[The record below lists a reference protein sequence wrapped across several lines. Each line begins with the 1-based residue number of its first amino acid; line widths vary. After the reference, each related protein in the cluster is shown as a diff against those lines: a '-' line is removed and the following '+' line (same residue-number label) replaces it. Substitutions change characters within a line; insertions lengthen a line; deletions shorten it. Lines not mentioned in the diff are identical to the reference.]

1 MKIIHVMSDGTE
13 RDSIEGFVIPLNEE
27 TKPFYE
33 LISKMQGEQ
42 SHEQLSSEIQ

>member
-1 MKIIHVMSDGTE
+1 MSDGTE
-13 RDSIEGFVIPLNEE
+13 RDSIENLVIPMTEE

-42 SHEQLSSEIQ
+42 SHEQLSVEF